1 MASNTSSQ
9 NISNKA
15 GKVTGQAQAKKDE
28 LMDRAGQAT
37 GQAQTGEQVMHM
49 AQGAADAV
57 KNTLGGCRTLLPT
70 LPLLTTPTPCLRIDI
85 INVLQF
91 FLS

>member
-57 KNTLGGCRTLLPT
+57 KNTLGMQNTSSN
-70 LPLLTTPTPCLRIDI
+70 TTTTNNPNPMSK
-85 INVLQF
+85 N
-91 FLS
+91 